1 MAPAGLRADREPAR
15 NHADRGESFRKLLF
29 PIFCVVQG
37 VLIIGFI
44 FSIYVSL
51 EYEKHNAQIRFIN
64 AASEIRVVLAES
76 REALFGDGNGE
87 RESLSLDS
95 AGSGSPASVISALL
109 VNENRA
115 VIEAVYR
122 GKTRTFYK
130 GIGPDQ
136 AADIAFL
143 AAPGSRTAGS
153 VQGWRNTHRIGP
165 VPFGPDGEG
174 SFTLTGE
181 DVPPPFIADFVFNKL
196 WPFMAGAVL
205 LAVAIAW
212 ASFRFVRRR
221 YDEVE
226 QERGR
231 FRDFAACSSDWF
243 WEMDESLRFS
253 YFSQRFS
260 EVTGV
265 PQERLLGRTREE
277 DGNPGAE
284 DEDWQKHLATLHACL
299 PFRNFIHSRTKSD
312 GTRVWL
318 SVSGSPVFDGGRF
331 RGYRGTGRD
340 ITRQRLHERQ
350 LQTAIREAERASRSK
365 SEFLAAVSHDLRT
378 PLNAI
383 LGFSDIIR
391 NQYFG
396 SVGQRYREYAD
407 DIHSSGGI
415 LLSLVEEVLDF
426 SAIEAGKR
434 TLDIREVNL
443 RAVTE
448 HCGKLL
454 QQQATAKG
462 VTLAT
467 AVSGAGDV
475 FRTDERA
482 VRQILQ
488 NLASNSLKFTPAG
501 GKVTIGTELLRDHV
515 VLTVRDT
522 GKGMTE
528 EEIVSLVEPFTKGR
542 DSSYITEEG
551 WGLGLSIVRSLVQLL
566 DGDFD
571 IESTVGEGTLVT
583 VTIPR
588 ASQPEQEVPA
598 SPVTAVL

>member
-1 MAPAGLRADREPAR
+1 
-15 NHADRGESFRKLLF
+15 
-29 PIFCVVQG
+29 
-37 VLIIGFI
+37 
-44 FSIYVSL
+44 
-51 EYEKHNAQIRFIN
+51 
-64 AASEIRVVLAES
+64 
-76 REALFGDGNGE
+76 
-87 RESLSLDS
+87 
-95 AGSGSPASVISALL
+95 
-109 VNENRA
+109 
-115 VIEAVYR
+115 
-122 GKTRTFYK
+122 
-130 GIGPDQ
+130 
-136 AADIAFL
+136 
-143 AAPGSRTAGS
+143 
-153 VQGWRNTHRIGP
+153 
-165 VPFGPDGEG
+165 
-174 SFTLTGE
+174 
-181 DVPPPFIADFVFNKL
+181 
-196 WPFMAGAVL
+196 
-205 LAVAIAW
+205 
-212 ASFRFVRRR
+212 
-221 YDEVE
+221 
-226 QERGR
+226 
-231 FRDFAACSSDWF
+231 
-243 WEMDESLRFS
+243 
-253 YFSQRFS
+253 
-260 EVTGV
+260 
-265 PQERLLGRTREE
+265 
-277 DGNPGAE
+277 
-284 DEDWQKHLATLHACL
+284 
-299 PFRNFIHSRTKSD
+299 
-312 GTRVWL
+312 
-318 SVSGSPVFDGGRF
+318 VFDGGRF

-588 ASQPEQEVPA
+588 ASQPEQKVPA
-598 SPVTAVL
+598 SPMTAVL